1 MNLLELKG
9 RWNEVLDELE
19 ATERVAWLVF
29 FDARLASFENNV
41 LTLDFSD
48 ASKFKDGHDLKSTVS
63 ENIHKALLA
72 AIEKVTGLIVT
83 LEFS

>member
-29 FDARLASFENNV
+29 FDARLANFENDV

-63 ENIHKALLA
+63 ENIHKALLS

>member
-1 MNLLELKG
+1 MELNELKG
-9 RWNEVLDELE
+9 RRNEVLDELE
-19 ATERVAWLVF
+19 ASDRVAWLVF
-29 FDARLASFENNV
+29 FDARLANFENDV

-72 AIEKVTGLIVT
+72 AIEKVTGLT
-83 LEFS
+83 LALEFS

>member
-1 MNLLELKG
+1 MELPELKG
-9 RWNEVLDELE
+9 RWNDVLDELE
-19 ATERVAWLVF
+19 ATDRIAWLVF
-29 FDARLASFENNV
+29 FDARLANFENDV

-63 ENIHKALLA
+63 ENIHTALLA
-72 AIEKVTGLIVT
+72 AIKKVTGLVVT

>member
-29 FDARLASFENNV
+29 FDARLANFENDV